1 MTRPC
6 ELSAWKARKL
16 IASKALSPV
25 ELVDDCI
32 SRIEA
37 VNPAVNAVVASCYER
52 ARGEARAAEAAAVK
66 GGELGPLHGLP
77 LGIKDLNVTEGIRT
91 TFGSLIYKDHV
102 PDKDERIISALRRA
116 GAIALC
122 KTNTPEFG
130 AGANTVNKVYGPTRN
145 PFDTARTC
153 GGSSGGSAV
162 ALACDMMPICTG
174 SDTGGSLRIPAAFC
188 GVVAIR
194 GTPGL
199 VPSDRRVIGLTT
211 YNVQGPMARS
221 VADAALML
229 SAMAGSDACDPLA
242 RPLEP
247 SSYSRIEETDLSTLR
262 VAYSEDLGFAHVDN
276 GIRGTFKKCI
286 ARIAPLFGRCE
297 PRDPEMKGSTRIF
310 WLIRG
315 LHFLA
320 GQLDNYRK
328 HRDLLG
334 PNVVGNVEAG
344 LAMKPEDIGWAYAE
358 CTRMYRKL
366 QQFFEN
372 FDLLICPTVAVP
384 PFPVERLFCTHINGI
399 ELENYIQWADLT
411 AGLTLT
417 GHPIVSIPCGLDP
430 TGTPFGLQLVGP
442 RWHSDRFVIG
452 AAAAIERALAGDSEF
467 SRPNPDI
474 ETLSQA
480 QSATR

>member
-1 MTRPC
+1 MSRPC
-6 ELSAWKARKL
+6 ELSALKAREL
-16 IASKALSPV
+16 IGTKALSPL
-25 ELVDDCI
+25 ELLDDCI
-32 SRIEA
+32 ARIEA
-37 VNPAVNAVVASCYER
+37 VNPTVNAVVASCFER
-52 ARGEARAAEAAAVK
+52 ARDEARSAEAAAAK
-66 GGELGPLHGLP
+66 GRDLGPLHGLP

-102 PDKDERIISALRRA
+102 PDKDERIIAALRRA

-130 AGANTVNKVYGPTRN
+130 AGANTVNKVYGATRN
-145 PFDTARTC
+145 PFDTDRTC

-211 YNVQGPMARS
+211 YNVQGPMART

-242 RPLEP
+242 RPLDAA
-247 SSYSRIEETDLSTLR
+247 SYARIEETELSSLR
-262 VAYSEDLGFAHVDN
+262 VAFSEDLGFANVDN
-276 GIRGTFKKCI
+276 GIRETFKKCI
-286 ARIAPLFGRCE
+286 ARIAPLLGSCE
-297 PRDPEMKGSTRIF
+297 PRDPEMKESTRVF

-328 HRDLLG
+328 HKDLLG
-334 PNVVGNVEAG
+334 PNVTGNVEAG

-366 QQFFEN
+366 QQFFQD
-372 FDLLICPTVAVP
+372 FDLLVCPTVAVP
-384 PFPVERLFCTHINGI
+384 PFPVDQLFCTHINGV

-417 GHPIVSIPCGLDP
+417 GHPIVSIPCGLDE
-430 TGTPFGLQLVGP
+430 TGTPFGIQLVGP
-442 RWHSDRFVIG
+442 RWHSDRLVIA
-452 AAAAIERALAGDSEF
+452 AAAAIERALADDPAL
-467 SRPNPDI
+467 SRPTPDI
-474 ETLSQA
+474 KALQTAAES
-480 QSATR
+480 